1 MAQEVEAPK
10 NLGLGPV
17 PGWVEQLAELYFSG
31 TTNTFVLSGNTR
43 DLFLAGSGEPGRTA
57 PLEQMLAEQLFG
69 RWDLV
74 LTFDLARGL
83 RCQAGADPERLRR
96 MNAWLHQLL
105 GDVAELR
112 RDPSLTLAALDRAL
126 EKLMVAEAEHD
137 RSLALL
143 IGHASLVFPRGEA
156 LSPAHARHV
165 VTCLNWASNP
175 YLKRRNVC
183 VVLHDAESGALSERI
198 TGHPHVAS
206 IAVPLPDQAARTQF
220 LTQNFPGLAKAE
232 HSELTLAE
240 LARYSAGVALSDLD
254 VLVRSGEQTGQKLTR
269 ARFQELK
276 KRLIER
282 QARGLL
288 EFVEPKWTLE
298 MVVGHE
304 ASKQRLL
311 ADAELLRR
319 GRFEAVPMG
328 YLICGPVGTG
338 KTFLA
343 TCMAGSIGIPCVVLK
358 NFRSKYVG
366 ETEANLERVL
376 GVLRSMGPAV
386 VVIDEADA
394 MLGDR
399 GDSGDSGV
407 SSRVFGAIAAQMG
420 DTRYRGK
427 ILWMLLTARP
437 DNLPIDLK
445 RQGRAEVHIP
455 LFYPQTTEEL
465 SRYFQILAK
474 KVGAR
479 LTEDALP
486 KQLPHLGQLSG
497 ADVEAILGRAHRR
510 ALLEEREAID
520 AAGLGQ
526 VLAEFMPSLGTT
538 EKELQELAAVVECTD
553 REFLPPRL
561 REQIEAWGGRSQLVT
576 RLEEMRARQRRF

>member
-1 MAQEVEAPK
+1 MASAAEEPK
-10 NLGLGPV
+10 NRGLGPV
-17 PGWVEQLAELYFSG
+17 PGWVELLAELYFSG
-31 TTNTFVLSGNTR
+31 TTNSFVLSGNTR
-43 DLFLAGSGEPGRTA
+43 DLFRTGSGERERYA

-74 LTFDLARGL
+74 LTYDLARGL
-83 RCQAGADPERLRR
+83 RCLAGADPERLRA
-96 MNAWLHQLL
+96 MNALMHQLL

-137 RSLALL
+137 RSLALI

-156 LSPAHARHV
+156 PSPAQARHI
-165 VTCLNWASNP
+165 VTCLNWASSP

-183 VVLHDAESGALSERI
+183 VLLHDAESSSLSERI

-206 IAVPLPDQAARTQF
+206 ITVPLPDEGARAEF
-220 LTQNFPGLAKAE
+220 LTESFPQMFEPAK
-232 HSELTLAE
+232 SELTLPQ
-240 LARYSAGVALSDLD
+240 LAQLSAGVALSDLD
-254 VLVRSGEQTGQKLTR
+254 VLIRSGEQPERKLTR
-269 ARFQELK
+269 GRFQELK

-288 EFVEPKWTLE
+288 EFVEPRWTLE

-304 ASKQRLL
+304 AAKQRLL

-328 YLICGPVGTG
+328 YLISGPVGTG

-343 TCMAGSIGIPCVVLK
+343 TCMAGSIGVPCVEVK

-366 ETEANLERVL
+366 ETEANLQRVL

-399 GDSGDSGV
+399 DGAGDSGV
-407 SSRVFGAIAAQMG
+407 SSRVFGAIATQMG

-455 LFYPQTTEEL
+455 LFYPQSSQEL
-465 SRYFQILAK
+465 SRYFPILAK

-479 LTEDALP
+479 LSDDAVP
-486 KQLPHLGQLSG
+486 EQLPHVGQLSG
-497 ADVEAILGRAHRR
+497 ADIEAILGRAHRR
-510 ALLEEREAID
+510 ALLDECELIDRER
-520 AAGLGQ
+520 LNQ
-526 VLAEFMPSLGTT
+526 VLAEFMPSLGTA
-538 EKELQELAAVVECTD
+538 EKEMQELAAVIECTD
-553 REFLPPRL
+553 REFLPPRIQQ
-561 REQIEAWGGRSQLVT
+561 QIDAWGGRSRLVDK
-576 RLEEMRARQRRF
+576 LEEMKARRRR